1 MCPPIGG
8 MAAFLFALTSGAV
21 DGISDVVANS
31 AVLVAVR
38 TGSAAL
44 DDS

>member
-1 MCPPIGG
+1 

-21 DGISDVVANS
+21 DGISDVANS

-38 TGSAAL
+38 TGSAAR